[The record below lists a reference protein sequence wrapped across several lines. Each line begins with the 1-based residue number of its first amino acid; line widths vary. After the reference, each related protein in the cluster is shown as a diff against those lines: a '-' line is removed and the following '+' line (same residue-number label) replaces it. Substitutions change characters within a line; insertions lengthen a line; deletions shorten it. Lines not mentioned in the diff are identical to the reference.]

1 MKIWKGGLAASMA
14 SFASLLA
21 VPLASAAY
29 IGSINT
35 GRISEQIIQ
44 FYQDFFTPIFR
55 AIFGGYDTQSFLF
68 AKVLLFFLLV
78 MVIQYSLGKTTFFE
92 GQKKLAWIVSIIVSI
107 LSIRFMPENYITDF
121 VMVPYSTL
129 GIALTVLLPFLIF
142 FFFTYGSGAGGS
154 GRKLLW
160 GVYGII
166 FLVMW
171 LTRDNISQAANYI
184 YLAGLGLVILCMFF
198 DNQIKHYFGVRATE
212 KSLKKLS
219 DSDIVKME
227 NDLIM
232 ARNVYR
238 QSGSDEARRAIAD
251 LEKKLAEARS
261 K

>member
-1 MKIWKGGLAASMA
+1 MKIWKGGLMAAFASM
-14 SFASLLA
+14 LA
-21 VPLASAAY
+21 VPLASAIY

-55 AIFGGYDTQSFLF
+55 AIFGGYNTDSFLF
-68 AKVLLFFLLV
+68 AKILLFFLLIF
-78 MVIQYSLGKTTFFE
+78 VIKFAIGKTTFFE
-92 GQKKLAWIVSIIVSI
+92 DQKKLSTIIAIIVSI

-129 GIALTVLLPFLIF
+129 GIAITVLMPFLIF
-142 FFFTYGSGAGGS
+142 FFFVHKSGATKS

-171 LTRDNISQAANYI
+171 LTRDTISSAANWIYI
-184 YLAGLGLVILCMFF
+184 CGLGLVIACIIW
-198 DNQIKHYFGVRATE
+198 DGAISRYFG
-212 KSLKKLS
+212 
-219 DSDIVKME
+219 M
-227 NDLIM
+227 
-232 ARNVYR
+232 
-238 QSGSDEARRAIAD
+238 QD
-251 LEKKLAEARS
+251 LEKATAGMDLQTRNSYLIRLNELNNAMATMSTVPPSMTAEKVKLIRLLNNI